1 MSEPGILHF
10 EAHLSE
16 GTAVGIYDSSVIT
29 GEKIMALLAERA
41 KNWPATLL
49 YDLPVAEAR

>member
-16 GTAVGIYDSSVIT
+16 GTAVGIYDSGVIT

-41 KNWPATLL
+41 NNWPATLL

>member
-1 MSEPGILHF
+1 VSEPGVIHF

-29 GEKIMALLAERA
+29 SEKIMALLAERA

-49 YDLPVAEAR
+49 YDLPVAVAR